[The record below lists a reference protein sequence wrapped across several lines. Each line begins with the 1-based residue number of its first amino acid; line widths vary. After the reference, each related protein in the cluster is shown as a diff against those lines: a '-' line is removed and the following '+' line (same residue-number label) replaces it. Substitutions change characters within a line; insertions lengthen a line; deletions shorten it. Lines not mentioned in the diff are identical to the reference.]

1 MNYWRA
7 LISRSL
13 VDTCMPSLCE
23 GEQSLRTRGESGDQ
37 YTESDEDRELV
48 SVVIILHLLVE
59 RSSKGH
65 AVMVWKVQQSR

>member
-13 VDTCMPSLCE
+13 VDTRMPSLCE

-48 SVVIILHLLVE
+48 SVVIILVE

-65 AVMVWKVQQSR
+65 GVIVWKVQQSR